1 MRVFGHWPHQLLDHN
16 DVPLWGVRVCV
27 LCGFTLQGPR
37 VSGSYWQ
44 PQSEDDMEEGDG
56 AGLMADSS
64 CFWSALHSVH
74 IRHLLPDESG
84 VELERRVESWEAV
97 CFFFFPF
104 FLMETSIW
112 QGHGPSSFISIC
124 GLSLISCPPVYLPH
138 LSAGRC
144 LRYTNFMTDSSP
156 IKKKE
161 WVCNF
166 LSHIN
171 TRFPVCLTARLSVTL
186 SCCSALSLCDDRP
199 ILKCQPDPSCQR
211 ETLHS
216 CSLPRWQTSPT
227 LRF

>member
-1 MRVFGHWPHQLLDHN
+1 MRVFSHWPHQLWDHN

-97 CFFFFPF
+97 CFFFFPSF
-104 FLMETSIW
+104 WWRHPFDRVTVPPPLF
-112 QGHGPSSFISIC
+112 PSVACHS
-124 GLSLISCPPVYLPH
+124 
-138 LSAGRC
+138 
-144 LRYTNFMTDSSP
+144 
-156 IKKKE
+156 
-161 WVCNF
+161 
-166 LSHIN
+166 
-171 TRFPVCLTARLSVTL
+171 FPVRLFTCLTCLQVAV
-186 SCCSALSLCDDRP
+186 CAIQ
-199 ILKCQPDPSCQR
+199 IL
-211 ETLHS
+211 
-216 CSLPRWQTSPT
+216 WQTLPQ
-227 LRF
+227 